1 MLWLGTDNL
10 KSNNKYSKIFF
21 DENKKSHIFVSMR
34 KYILSFVLLLTSI
47 VGYSQYLGP
56 MNKELFNSLDIE
68 ERNLFTN
75 CVKQT
80 GVELNSMEWIQV
92 GDSTYEKVRMDDGLN
107 YHYNKKTIIYNSDS
121 SNWVINKFG
130 SHCLDKPKF
139 LVAIFKYPN
148 GISRITLMMYY

>member
-1 MLWLGTDNL
+1 LLWLGTDNL